1 MPASKREPTNPVY
14 NMASFVMASKRFNGA
29 KQMSRAIANRNQSF
43 KMRST
48 IDKKGHGNHSEPKV
62 GNGRKP
68 TDPHDNFK
76 KNGHAVDLGES

>member
-1 MPASKREPTNPVY
+1 
-14 NMASFVMASKRFNGA
+14 
-29 KQMSRAIANRNQSF
+29 MSRAIANRNQSF